1 MTVEAMIFIALGLL
15 AVGLILKKA
24 CRRSSTRKVDRGGK
38 TRSEVVPAL
47 SSANSQMQKA
57 PGAPPDLMQRDAAPT
72 AEMQAIGDSHAMAMA
87 QILVSK
93 GQVIEAVKVL
103 HENAGYDMEKAVAAV
118 DSMGKKVYT
127 AD

>member
-1 MTVEAMIFIALGLL
+1 MTVEALIFIVLGFV
-15 AVGLILKKA
+15 AVGFLIKALASRSGQLKSDTASGKPVL
-24 CRRSSTRKVDRGGK
+24 STAGAGQPLKVN
-38 TRSEVVPAL
+38 TV
-47 SSANSQMQKA
+47 SAARENDHM
-57 PGAPPDLMQRDAAPT
+57 RDAAPT

-118 DSMGKKVYT
+118 DAMGKKVYT